1 MKIEFDK
8 FQISLLETKD
18 SDSFYNLIDSNRDRF
33 EDYFAGTVSK
43 TKTLKDTQAYCEVIK
58 QKIEDKSYFPFVVSL
73 KEDNS
78 FVGLVDIKNVDW
90 NVPKAEVGY
99 LIDKAYEGKGITSK
113 ALALV
118 MDYVSDEFGFKKILC
133 RANSENLS
141 SIGVALK
148 NKFEL
153 EGTIR
158 RDYKT
163 TKNEVV
169 DLNYYGRLF

>member
-1 MKIEFDK
+1 MKIEFDEYK
-8 FQISLLETKD
+8 VSLLD
-18 SDSFYNLIDSNRDRF
+18 SNDAESFYQLIESNRDRL

-43 TKTLKDTQAYCEVIK
+43 ARTLKDTIEYCEVIK
-58 QKIEDKSYFPFVVSL
+58 QKIKDKSYFPFIVSL
-73 KEDNS
+73 QKDDE
-78 FVGLVDIKNVDW
+78 FVGMIDIKNIDW
-90 NVPKAEVGY
+90 KVPKAEIGY
-99 LIDKAYEGKGITSK
+99 LIDQKYEGKGITSK
-113 ALALV
+113 ALSLV
-118 MDYVSDEFGFKKILC
+118 IDFISQEYGFKKLLC
-133 RANSENLS
+133 RVNSANLG

-163 TKNEVV
+163 TKNVVV